1 MRILMTSDT
10 YLPLLGG
17 GEYHVRYVRDELQKL
32 GLSVRLFTTYPAD
45 AATTDDAGIVRVRY
59 AGFASVPSVFL
70 ALWRESKGV
79 DLIHSHY
86 SYRLAFLA
94 GTVARLRGIPFVI
107 TQHGLG
113 LLPQAGSRPWQTVL
127 FRLWR
132 RWSMACANLVISTS
146 DDLSIDIRNLGYG
159 SKIVHIPNGFD
170 ASVFLPLPPPH
181 GDPVVLTVRRLV
193 PKTGIHY
200 LIRALPELIK
210 RHPALRATLVGDG
223 PIKPQLEALATELGV
238 RDRVDFIG
246 AVNHKCLLE
255 YYRTAHVVAM
265 PSSAESTSLTC
276 IEAMALKRPVVASRI
291 GGLVEL
297 LGADESRGYLVKL
310 FDDEHCNYDAP
321 WDLEPERIAELAA
334 AIGRVLTH
342 PEEAAAKAGNA
353 SSYAHANF
361 AWTLIAARTK
371 REVYDRLLEAQ
382 GSRTV

>member
-32 GLSVRLFTTYPAD
+32 GLEVRLFTTYPAGPGS
-45 AATTDDAGIVRVRY
+45 TDDAGIVRVRY
-59 AGFASVPSVFL
+59 AGFASVPSVFR
-70 ALWRESKGV
+70 ALWRESKGAQ
-79 DLIHSHY
+79 LMHSHY

-113 LLPQAGSRPWQTVL
+113 LLPQAGSRPWQTAL

-132 RWSMACANLVISTS
+132 WWSMVCADSVISTS
-146 DDLSIDIRNLGYG
+146 DDLSIDIRKLGFG
-159 SKIVHIPNGFD
+159 RKITHIPNGFD
-170 ASVFLPLPPPH
+170 ASVFQPLPPPQ
-181 GDPVVLTVRRLV
+181 GNPVVLTVRRLV

-200 LIRALPELIK
+200 LIRALPELLK
-210 RHPALRATLVGDG
+210 KHPGLRATLVGDG
-223 PIKPQLEALATELGV
+223 PIKPQLEALADELGV
-238 RDRVDFIG
+238 RGSVDFIG
-246 AVNHKCLLE
+246 AVDHKRLLE
-255 YYRTAHVVAM
+255 YYRAAHVVAM

-276 IEAMALKRPVVASRI
+276 IEAMALKRPVVASRV

-321 WDLEPERIAELAA
+321 WTLEPARITQLADA
-334 AIGRVLTH
+334 VSRVLTH
-342 PEEAAAKAGNA
+342 PEEAAAKAGAA
-353 SSYAHANF
+353 SRHAHANF
-361 AWTLIAARTK
+361 AWSLIASRTK
-371 REVYDRLLEAQ
+371 AEVYDPLTKHA
-382 GSRTV
+382 